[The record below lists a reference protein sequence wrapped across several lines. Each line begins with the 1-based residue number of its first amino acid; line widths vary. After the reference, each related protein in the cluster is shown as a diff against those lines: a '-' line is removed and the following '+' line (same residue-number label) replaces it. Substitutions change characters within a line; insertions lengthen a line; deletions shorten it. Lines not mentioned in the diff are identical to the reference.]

1 MDPNRNPF
9 APGAGSAP
17 PELVGRENVL
27 QEALITINRIKRGK
41 QARSFLFVGLRGVG
55 KTVLLNRVQELAS
68 ANGYK
73 AAAIEAPENRRLPE
87 LLVPHLR
94 KLLLEL
100 DRLENIN
107 AKVKRALRVLKSF
120 ASAFKVSYADI
131 DISLNIDPEIGTADS
146 GTLELDVTD
155 LLVAVAEAAE
165 ARAAPAAIF
174 VDEMQ
179 YLTEAELS
187 ALIVAVH
194 KISQKALPLLLVGAG
209 LPQLVSLA
217 GKAKSYTERLFEF
230 PEIGPLKPYDAKNAL
245 AIPVQK
251 ENVRFEPA
259 ALDEIT
265 RVTGGYPYFLQEWGY
280 HTWNAATRS
289 PITLGV
295 VKATHDEVT
304 QRLDKNFFR
313 VRFDRLTPREK
324 DYLRAMAELGSGA
337 HRSGE
342 VADMLQ
348 VEVRSVAPLRS
359 GLIKKGMIYSP
370 AHGDTAF
377 TVPLFDQFMKRIIPS
392 IKRPPTER
400 HVTPE

>member
-1 MDPNRNPF
+1 MDPNNNPF
-9 APGAGSAP
+9 VPGAGSAP

-27 QEALITINRIKRGK
+27 QEALITINRVKNGK

-55 KTVLLNRVQELAS
+55 KTVLLNRVQELAVD
-68 ANGYK
+68 NGYK

-94 KLLLEL
+94 KLLLQL

-107 AKVKRALRVLKSF
+107 AKVKKALRVLKSF
-120 ASAFKVSYADI
+120 ASAFKVSYADV
-131 DISLNIDPEIGTADS
+131 DVSLNIDPEIGTADS
-146 GTLELDVTD
+146 GALELDLTD

-165 ARAAPAAIF
+165 ARSVPAAIF

-187 ALIVAVH
+187 ALIVAIH

-230 PEIGPLKPYDAKNAL
+230 PEIGPLKPFDAKNAL

-265 RVTGGYPYFLQEWGY
+265 RVTAGYPYFLQEWGY

-295 VKATHDEVT
+295 VRATHDEVT

-324 DYLRAMAELGSGA
+324 DYLRAMAELGPGP

-377 TVPLFDQFMKRIIPS
+377 TVPLFDQFMKRIVPS
-392 IKRPPTER
+392 IRRPPTER